1 MSPALLVDEEGRAI
15 YLHQN
20 TGKTSHTL
28 AKHYDGPDLVRSLIE
43 AGHLLHLSDSPA
55 VNRCSPGG
63 LLPPKG
69 KFYNNVTAAIDS
81 VPVEVCYRYNS
92 GVGWTMETQSPVRL
106 FADADTERR
115 WNNDHLNTIRSR
127 TVQHLH
133 ESLSQ
138 VSCGPFKMIYQGRV
152 VLPEHVPST
161 CVAITRATTS
171 QDQCT
176 FSIKPETDSNEFFLR
191 LQQLFGPSKV
201 QREREK
207 YNVILCQ
214 PVQNNLASDTTSERS
229 ERKRP
234 RAQETS
240 LTPRDPASN
249 GQPETSPRDQAS
261 TGQPKTS
268 PTPLDRASNGQPETS
283 FNAAV
288 TGKGKGKGKGM
299 YY

>member
-1 MSPALLVDEEGRAI
+1 MSSALLVDEEGRAI

-20 TGKTSHTL
+20 IRTTPDTL

-55 VNRCSPGG
+55 GNRCSPGG
-63 LLPPKG
+63 LLPPTG
-69 KFYNNVTAAIDS
+69 KFYTNVATAIES
-81 VPVEVCYRYNS
+81 VPAEVCYRYHS

-106 FADADTERR
+106 FADAETERR
-115 WNNDHLNTIRSR
+115 WKNDHLRTIRKR

-133 ESLSQ
+133 ESLLQ
-138 VSCGPFKMIYQGRV
+138 GSCGPFEMMYQGRV
-152 VLPEHVPST
+152 VRPEHIPNT

-176 FSIKPETDSNEFFLR
+176 FSIIPTTDSDQFFLQ

-201 QREREK
+201 QRDGKK
-207 YNVILCQ
+207 YNVTLCH
-214 PVQNNLASDTTSERS
+214 VASDVASDTTSEGS

-234 RAQETS
+234 RDRAFNLPVAIS
-240 LTPRDPASN
+240 LTPRDPTSN
-249 GQPETSPRDQAS
+249 GQPQNSLTPKEPHP
-261 TGQPKTS
+261 QPH
-268 PTPLDRASNGQPETS
+268 LASNMQPATS
-283 FNAAV
+283 AV
-288 TGKGKGKGKGM
+288 TGRGKGKGM